1 MATSRGKVFETELK
15 SSIEHKGV
23 MIERIP
29 DKLFWNGKR
38 LLSQQTKADFI
49 AYVAQDRVIPLMIEA
64 KATAE
69 KRISFSALQDH
80 QEEALIAFE
89 AYHED
94 MLAFVA
100 VNFYDS
106 TNIRRMNRCF
116 MVPISVWME
125 YKAGTRK
132 SIPMADMD
140 SDGRIIECKRIS
152 GSIYDM
158 DPWLGSIRER

>member
-1 MATSRGKVFETELK
+1 MATSRGKVFEGELK
-15 SSIEHKGV
+15 SSIERQGV

-29 DKLFWNGKR
+29 DKVFWNGKR

-49 AYVAQDRVIPLMIEA
+49 AYVARDRIIPLMIEA

-69 KRISFSALQDH
+69 KRIAFNALQEH
-80 QEEALIAFE
+80 QRAALIEFE

-94 MLAFVA
+94 MRAFVA

-106 TNIRRMNRCF
+106 VSIRKLNRCF
-116 MVPISVWME
+116 MVPISTWVE
-125 YKAGTRK
+125 YEGGDRK
-132 SIPMADMD
+132 SIPLAMME
-140 SDGRIIECKRIS
+140 SDPRIIECERVP

-158 DPWLGSIRER
+158 TPWLKMF